1 MYVALTQTA
10 SSLPFFVLALPAGA
24 IGDIVDRRKLILF
37 TEVWMV
43 GMATLLATLTIAG
56 LMTPWLLLGF
66 TFAIS
71 AGDAVETP
79 TWRAILPELVP
90 RRDLA
95 AASALNGIEFNLARA
110 VGPALAGALI
120 AAAGIGAA
128 FLVNA
133 LSFAGVIWVVARWKR
148 PPRTRTV
155 PVETIAG
162 ATIAALR
169 YVRHSPGIRA
179 LTARSGIVMF
189 FASAVLALLP
199 TLAHRAS
206 DSPLGYGV
214 LLGCFGAGAIAG
226 ALVMQRAR
234 ARWSMDAVVS
244 AAIAVLGVAIA
255 TTGLFR
261 SLSAIGLLMW
271 LAGAAWI
278 TFISLFSA
286 LIQNMAPDWV
296 RARVLA
302 VFMLVFQGG
311 LAAGS
316 ALWGLVGERAGVQ
329 AALMWAGVSCIATA
343 ALSLVWRLPTAS
355 ADVSPWNHWRMPVMV
370 KDLEVA
376 LEDGP
381 VLVTVEYFVS
391 PAQAAMFVRAMREY
405 ERVRRRDGASRWG
418 IYRDTEVP
426 DRFIETFLVDSWAE
440 HLRQHARQTQADR
453 TLEDRIHTLV
463 RGEPKVQHLIDAR
476 RDSTA
481 HARSDD

>member
-1 MYVALTQTA
+1 
-10 SSLPFFVLALPAGA
+10 
-24 IGDIVDRRKLILF
+24 
-37 TEVWMV
+37 MV

-56 LMTPWLLLGF
+56 LMTPWLLLAF

-214 LLGCFGAGAIAG
+214 LLGC
-226 ALVMQRAR
+226 LVRAPLR
-234 ARWSMDAVVS
+234 GSGDA
-244 AAIAVLGVAIA
+244 
-255 TTGLFR
+255 TRPR
-261 SLSAIGLLMW
+261 SLVDG
-271 LAGAAWI
+271 
-278 TFISLFSA
+278 
-286 LIQNMAPDWV
+286 
-296 RARVLA
+296 R
-302 VFMLVFQGG
+302 GG
-311 LAAGS
+311 LNS
-316 ALWGLVGERAGVQ
+316 
-329 AALMWAGVSCIATA
+329 
-343 ALSLVWRLPTAS
+343 
-355 ADVSPWNHWRMPVMV
+355 
-370 KDLEVA
+370 
-376 LEDGP
+376 
-381 VLVTVEYFVS
+381 
-391 PAQAAMFVRAMREY
+391 
-405 ERVRRRDGASRWG
+405 
-418 IYRDTEVP
+418 
-426 DRFIETFLVDSWAE
+426 DRC
-440 HLRQHARQTQADR
+440 
-453 TLEDRIHTLV
+453 
-463 RGEPKVQHLIDAR
+463 P
-476 RDSTA
+476 
-481 HARSDD
+481 